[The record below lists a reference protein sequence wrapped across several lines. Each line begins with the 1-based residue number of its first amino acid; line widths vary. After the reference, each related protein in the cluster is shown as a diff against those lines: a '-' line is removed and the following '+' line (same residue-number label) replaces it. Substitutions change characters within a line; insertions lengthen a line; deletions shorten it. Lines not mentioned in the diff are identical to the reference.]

1 MHANHPIEEQ
11 HIVLPAARALPAR
24 GAALL
29 RNLDVVLL
37 GVAAAPALLLGA
49 PAIGFCLG
57 AGGWLLQRLV
67 HRADRVWVMRAG
79 EATQALGRNMV
90 ESFGRIWLL
99 AGAIV
104 AAALLG
110 GRADGLAAALT
121 IFCVYSVAFA
131 QRLGA
136 GRPGRESTR

>member
-11 HIVLPAARALPAR
+11 IALPAARAHPAR

-29 RNLDVVLL
+29 RNLDLVLL
-37 GVAAAPALLLGA
+37 AVAAAPALLLGA

-67 HRADRVWVMRAG
+67 QHADRVWVMGAA
-79 EATQALGRNMV
+79 EATQVLGRNMV

-104 AAALLG
+104 AAGVLG

-121 IFCVYSVAFA
+121 IFCLYSVAFA
-131 QRLGA
+131 QRMGG
-136 GRPGRESTR
+136 GRPGRGSTR